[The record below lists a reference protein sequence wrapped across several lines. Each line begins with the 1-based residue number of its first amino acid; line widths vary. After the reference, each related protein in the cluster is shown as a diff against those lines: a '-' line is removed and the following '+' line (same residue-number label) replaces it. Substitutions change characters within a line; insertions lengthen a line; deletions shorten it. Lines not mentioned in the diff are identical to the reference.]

1 MNSLTRTRFI
11 AAAALALAGFGAAS
25 AAHARTDVF
34 FSVALPGPAYVQPA
48 PVYVQPRP
56 VYTQPQVVYTQP
68 RVVYTQEPVYEQYQT
83 GYQPVYGYGWEAER
97 ARRLEA
103 WRQAEWRR
111 HHQHGW
117 NDRDHDHD
125 REHDRDHDR
134 DGRGHR

>member
-11 AAAALALAGFGAAS
+11 AAAALAVAGFGAAS

-34 FSVALPGPAYVQPA
+34 FSVALPGAAYVQPA

-68 RVVYTQEPVYEQYQT
+68 AVVYTQEPVYEQYQQYQT
-83 GYQPVYGYGWEAER
+83 YQQYQPVYGYGWEAER
-97 ARRLEA
+97 ARRHEA
-103 WRQAEWRR
+103 WRQAQWRR

-117 NDRDHDHD
+117 NDRDN
-125 REHDRDHDR
+125 DRDHDW
-134 DGRGHR
+134 RGHR